1 MAVAGLGTSGWGAA
15 AVLGVGS
22 VCHGWGMGLS
32 NSHEMSYRQRMTPDA
47 LQARVNTTMRSFNRA
62 VVVVVAPLAG
72 LFADQFGLRPALV
85 VAAVV
90 FALAV
95 SVLATA
101 LPLRPTGAAAPG

>member
-1 MAVAGLGTSGWGAA
+1 
-15 AVLGVGS
+15 
-22 VCHGWGMGLS
+22 
-32 NSHEMSYRQRMTPDA
+32 

-72 LFADQFGLRPALV
+72 LLADQHGLRPALV

-95 SVLATA
+95 AVLATA